1 MILFI
6 YNKAVAVST
15 SDGVKHH
22 FRFLWQ
28 RMYNSGKNGASAF
41 PLYFIYVYGK
51 LMLRYELI

>member
-22 FRFLWQ
+22 FGFLWQ
-28 RMYNSGKNGASAF
+28 RIYNSGKNGASAF
-41 PLYFIYVYGK
+41 PLYFIYLYGK
-51 LMLRYELI
+51 LMLR